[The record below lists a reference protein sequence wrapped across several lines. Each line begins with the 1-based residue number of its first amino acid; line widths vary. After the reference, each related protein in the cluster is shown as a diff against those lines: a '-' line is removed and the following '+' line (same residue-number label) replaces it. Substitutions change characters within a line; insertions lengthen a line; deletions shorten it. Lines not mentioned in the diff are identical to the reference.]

1 MTQDNAT
8 TINALLTIGAAAIPE
23 VAALIKAIFAFKKKY
38 PGITD
43 ADLAVL
49 LASITATNDTAADSL
64 ISKIDAD
71 QAAHPT
77 K

>member
-1 MTQDNAT
+1 MNPDTLNV
-8 TINALLTIGAAAIPE
+8 LLTIGAAAIPE

-38 PGITD
+38 PEISD
-43 ADLAVL
+43 ADLLVL
-49 LASITATNDTAADSL
+49 LASITGANDTAADAL

-71 QAAHPT
+71 QTAHPV

>member
-1 MTQDNAT
+1 MTPE
-8 TINALLTIGAAAIPE
+8 TINALLTIGATAIPE
-23 VAALIKAIFAFKKKY
+23 VAALVKAVFAFKKKY
-38 PGITD
+38 PGISD

-49 LASITATNDTAADSL
+49 LAAITGTNDTSANAL

-71 QAAHPT
+71 QATHPL

>member
-1 MTQDNAT
+1 MNPAT
-8 TINALLTIGAAAIPE
+8 LNVLLSIGAAAIPE
-23 VAALIKAIFAFKKKY
+23 IAALIKAIFAFKKKY
-38 PGITD
+38 PGISD

-49 LASITATNDTAADSL
+49 LTSITGTNDTAADAL

-71 QAAHPT
+71 QLAHPT

>member
-1 MTQDNAT
+1 MNQD
-8 TINALLTIGAAAIPE
+8 TINVLLSIGAAAIPE
-23 VAALIKAIFAFKKKY
+23 IAALIKAIFAFKKKY
-38 PGITD
+38 PGISD

-49 LASITATNDTAADSL
+49 LTAITGANDTAADAL

-77 K
+77 N

>member
-1 MTQDNAT
+1 MNPDTVNV
-8 TINALLTIGAAAIPE
+8 LLTIGAAAIPE

-38 PGITD
+38 PGISD

-49 LASITATNDTAADSL
+49 LTSITGTNDTAADAL

-71 QAAHPT
+71 QTSHPLG
-77 K
+77 

>member
-1 MTQDNAT
+1 MTDVTVNT
-8 TINALLTIGAAAIPE
+8 LLTIGATAIPE
-23 VAALIKAIFAFKKKY
+23 LAALFKAFWAFKKKY
-38 PGITD
+38 PGISD

-49 LASITATNDTAADSL
+49 LTAITGTNDTAADAL

-71 QAAHPT
+71 QLAHPT

>member
-1 MTQDNAT
+1 MTPETLNV
-8 TINALLTIGAAAIPE
+8 LLTIGAAAIPE

-38 PGITD
+38 PGISD

-49 LASITATNDTAADSL
+49 LTAITGTNDTAADAL

-77 K
+77 A

>member
-1 MTQDNAT
+1 MTQE
-8 TINALLTIGAAAIPE
+8 TINALLGIAATAIPE
-23 VAALIKAIFAFKKKY
+23 VAALFKAVLAFRKKY
-38 PGITD
+38 PGISD

-49 LASITATNDTAADSL
+49 LVSMTGTNDTAADAL

-71 QAAHPT
+71 QAAHPS